1 MSLFSDLVGIFLG
14 DEVAKYAGEF
24 ASTAVGAGYGKKSS
38 KTESFINRIEEVS
51 PNFGAQPVSRFGY
64 PRQDTRRF
72 TQGLASIGNSE
83 SLFDKYRQMILEN
96 ARRTTTFVP
105 VLVQP
110 VPVDDTKIKAQP
122 RWRPSQRA

>member
-1 MSLFSDLVGIFLG
+1 MYAIPTHQIIHTSVGDIF
-14 DEVAKYAGEF
+14 A
-24 ASTAVGAGYGKKSS
+24 YGFCVPKSPDI
-38 KTESFINRIEEVS
+38 TTNINRIEEVS

-64 PRQDTRRF
+64 PRQDPRRF
-72 TQGLASIGNSE
+72 TQGLASIGNSD